1 MPANKP
7 STPRTPDHAAL
18 GQAIKLVIAENP
30 KLNQHKV
37 ATRSGLD
44 YKLITAYARGEGNPT
59 YLNLLRL
66 CDGLGVSVGELITRA
81 EDLQERQ
88 SGRGSRIGASG

>member
-1 MPANKP
+1 MPANKT

-18 GQAIKLVIAENP
+18 GRAIKLVIAENP
-30 KLNQHKV
+30 QLNQHKV

-44 YKLITAYARGEGNPT
+44 YRLISLYAAGEGNPT

-66 CDGLGVSVGELITRA
+66 CDGLGVSVSELITRA
-81 EDLQERQ
+81 ENLQKRH
-88 SGRGSRIGASG
+88 